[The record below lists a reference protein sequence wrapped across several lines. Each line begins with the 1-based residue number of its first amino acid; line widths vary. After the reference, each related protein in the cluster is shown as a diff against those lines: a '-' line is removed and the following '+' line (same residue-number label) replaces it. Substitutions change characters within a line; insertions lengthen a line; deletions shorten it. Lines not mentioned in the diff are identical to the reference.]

1 MVELYYQTFQN
12 IGKYNYKAKKKK
24 KNGKYNYNFFY
35 ILNNTYIG
43 IIYIYINLFFK
54 TKYFIL

>member
-24 KNGKYNYNFFY
+24 NGKYNYNFFLY
-35 ILNNTYIG
+35 I
-43 IIYIYINLFFK
+43 K
-54 TKYFIL
+54 